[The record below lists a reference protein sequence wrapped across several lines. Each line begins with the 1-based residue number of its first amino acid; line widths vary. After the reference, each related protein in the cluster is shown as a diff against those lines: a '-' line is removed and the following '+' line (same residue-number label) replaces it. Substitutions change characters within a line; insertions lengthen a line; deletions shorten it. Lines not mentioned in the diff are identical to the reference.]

1 MQIFAAVRG
10 NEALGGCFWS
20 KTSVAAEVRAR
31 HYQGAALRCCCSDGA
46 AYLPTYLPTRS
57 WALYRCS
64 CTATLFPIEA
74 GSSTATLYSASAPAN
89 TPYYREYP
97 KKPIS
102 KEVTAY
108 NQVFYPERR
117 RLLRHYA

>member
-1 MQIFAAVRG
+1 MQFFAAVRG

-31 HYQGAALRCCCSDGA
+31 HYQGAALLCCCSDSA
-46 AYLPTYLPTRS
+46 AYLSTCRMATYLCP
-57 WALYRCS
+57 CS
-64 CTATLFPIEA
+64 AALFPIGA
-74 GSSTATLYSASAPAN
+74 GSSTGTMYTAPATAPAN
-89 TPYYREYP
+89 PHYFREYP

-108 NQVFYPERR
+108 IEAFAAA
-117 RLLRHYA
+117 LRSR

>member
-1 MQIFAAVRG
+1 MAVFGVKQALLLRCEHGIIKGRRCAAAAV
-10 NEALGGCFWS
+10 
-20 KTSVAAEVRAR
+20 VMV
-31 HYQGAALRCCCSDGA
+31 
-46 AYLPTYLPTRS
+46 LPTYLPTRS